1 MEKYSLSV
9 LWFCSSFLAFSN
21 PKDPTSSTTKSMT
34 LFFHYLHQIFGPG
47 PKLAFFFL
55 SPIIVTGK
63 IDGIITCWQ
72 VILIYNL
79 MRARSITHRYAVNWA
94 QYYLQHTH
102 FPVSGF
108 FTIITTTSLFEDK
121 FSSKLLCLLNHWVSP
136 SLSSNNK
143 EHNECIKSQ
152 KGIL

>member
-21 PKDPTSSTTKSMT
+21 PKDLTSSTTKSMT

-47 PKLAFFFL
+47 PKLAFFFSFPHNSYRQNRRNNNLLTGNTNLQSYESWEHHTQICCKL
-55 SPIIVTGK
+55 SAVLFATYTFSCLRFLYNHNNNFSFWRQVFLQIV
-63 IDGIITCWQ
+63 
-72 VILIYNL
+72 
-79 MRARSITHRYAVNWA
+79 MS
-94 QYYLQHTH
+94 
-102 FPVSGF
+102 F
-108 FTIITTTSLFEDK
+108 
-121 FSSKLLCLLNHWVSP
+121 NHWVSP